1 MAPLILLSLL
11 AAPLGSATVARTG
24 DGASPT
30 AVAVTARASVRIIP
44 GARVLLGEQA
54 KAGEYRF
61 VDSTVTAEDGRRRP
75 AKLLEFQ

>member
-11 AAPLGSATVARTG
+11 AAPLGSASVAG

-44 GARVLLGEQA
+44 GARVVLGDQA
-54 KAGEYRF
+54 KAGEYRI

-75 AKLLEFQ
+75 AKLVEFQ